1 MSIII
6 VDTKDIA
13 VNRLDKTL
21 MELKSPKA
29 NDIRPVYWKKTY
41 NDEDIL
47 LFGVKQALSHGI

>member
-29 NDIRPVYWKKTY
+29 NDIRPVY
-41 NDEDIL
+41 
-47 LFGVKQALSHGI
+47 

>member
-21 MELKSPKA
+21 MELTSPKA
-29 NDIRPVYWKKTY
+29 NEICPV
-41 NDEDIL
+41 
-47 LFGVKQALSHGI
+47 F